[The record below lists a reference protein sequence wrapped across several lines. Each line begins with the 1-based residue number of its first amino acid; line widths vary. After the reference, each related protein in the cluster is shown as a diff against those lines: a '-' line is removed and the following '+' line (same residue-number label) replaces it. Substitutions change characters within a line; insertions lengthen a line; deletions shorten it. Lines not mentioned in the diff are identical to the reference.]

1 MPRKKA
7 AANPSLRIVHP
18 ASTTLDLT
26 DPQYYLN
33 RELSWI
39 EFNRRVLHQAT
50 DARTPLLERLRA
62 MTVFSSNLD
71 EFFMV
76 RVATLKRRVGTDI
89 RSLDGQTPEAQLTAI
104 AERLRP
110 LVQQQHQHFERSLRR
125 RLAAQGV
132 VLLNYSTMSAKQRQY
147 LEQYFIEQLFPVLTP
162 LAVDPSHPFPYI
174 SNLSLNLAV
183 IVRDRETGKEHF
195 ARVKVPSLL
204 PRLIALPEALHTR
217 RRGRGVVWMGVLLEQ
232 VIAHN
237 LAALFPGMEILDW
250 SCFRVTR
257 NADLEFE
264 EEDADDLMQAVEQE
278 LRRRR
283 VGAVAIRLEIE
294 ATAPPAIRSLLMRKL
309 NLTETDVYD
318 IEGLLSLGDLATLI
332 TLPLPQLKYPSWKPA
347 IPAALRRVNQQEA
360 ERLAFASESEET
372 TDREDIFSVLRQRDL
387 LVHHPYDSFGASV
400 ELFIQQAAID
410 PAVLAIKMTL
420 YRTSVNSPV
429 LQSLITAAEH
439 GKQVAV
445 LMELKARF
453 DEANNILWARRLE
466 RAGIHVVYG
475 LVGLKTHAKV
485 ALVVRQEGEDI
496 RRYVHI
502 GTGDYNPDTAR
513 YYTDVGLLSCRE
525 ELGADLSQFFNVLTG
540 YARRTQYH
548 RLIVSPLNLRERLIA
563 LIRREGE
570 HSRNGHHARIV
581 AKIGALVD
589 PQLIKTLYEASQSGV
604 QIDLLIQSTC
614 CLRPGIRHISHNIR
628 VLSLVGR
635 YLEHSRIFYF
645 HNAGDPETYIGSA
658 DWMPRNLDRR
668 IEVLA
673 PVEDPNLS
681 KDLQEILGTILA
693 DNRYIWELRQDG
705 RYIQRRPSAPA
716 SEINAQSI
724 FAWMVTQQESPR

>member
-18 ASTTLDLT
+18 APTPLDLT

-50 DARTPLLERLRA
+50 DSRTPLLERLRA

-76 RVATLKRRVGTDI
+76 RVATLKRRVGTDV
-89 RSLDGQTPEAQLTAI
+89 RSLDGQTPEAQLAAI

-110 LVQQQHQHFERSLRR
+110 LVKQQHQHFERSLRR

-132 VLLNYSTMSAKQRQY
+132 VLLNYNATSAKQRQY

-174 SNLSLNLAV
+174 SNLSVNLAV
-183 IVRDRETGKEHF
+183 VVRDRETGKEHF

-204 PRLIALPEALHTR
+204 PRLITLPEALHTR

-283 VGAVAIRLEIE
+283 VGAVAIRLEIA
-294 ATAPPAIRSLLMRKL
+294 ATAPAAIRNLLL
-309 NLTETDVYD
+309 QELHLTETDVYD
-318 IEGLLSLGDLATLI
+318 IEGMLNLRDLEMLV
-332 TLPLPQLKYPSWKPA
+332 TLPLPQLKYPPWRPV
-347 IPAALRRVNQQEA
+347 IPAALRRVHQQAA
-360 ERLAFASESEET
+360 EQERSDQPLPY
-372 TDREDIFSVLRQRDL
+372 REDIFSVLRQRDL
-387 LVHHPYDSFGASV
+387 LVHHPYDSFRATV
-400 ELFIQQAAID
+400 EFFIQQAATD

-420 YRTSVNSPV
+420 YRTSVDSPV
-429 LQSLITAAEH
+429 LQSLITAAEQ

-453 DEANNILWARRLE
+453 DEANNIQWARRLE

-485 ALVVRQEGEDI
+485 ALVVRQEGEEI

-513 YYTDVGLLSCRE
+513 YYTDVGLLSSRE

-540 YARRTQYH
+540 YARKTQYR

-563 LIRREGE
+563 LIRRESE

-581 AKIGALVD
+581 AKMGALVD

-604 QIDLLIQSTC
+604 QIDLIVQSTC
-614 CLRPGIRHISHNIR
+614 CLRPGVRQVSHNIR

-635 YLEHSRIFYF
+635 YLEHSRIVYF
-645 HNAGDPETYIGSA
+645 HNAGQPETYISSA

-668 IEVLA
+668 IEILA
-673 PVEDPNLS
+673 PVEDPALS
-681 KDLQEILGTILA
+681 LDLQEILGTILA
-693 DNRYIWELRQDG
+693 DNRYIWELKQNG
-705 RYIQRRPSAPA
+705 RYVQRHPA
-716 SEINAQSI
+716 VPESEIDAQAI
-724 FAWMVTQQESPR
+724 FATMAAHSEGAC